1 MRPINARKIMIAAL
15 GAAAVVAGSIVP
27 AHAATE
33 PTDTGAAQPDVVA
46 AAEQPEP
53 GEGAEGDH
61 AADAEGDGEDA
72 DGPIASWK
80 QDSIGWWFDF
90 GDGTYAQNEQ
100 VEIDGLIYRFDSRG
114 YMVTGWYNQEGMW
127 EYYAQSGVQAFGW
140 HLINGSWYYLDM
152 DLGLMQIGWLKLDGS
167 WYYLS
172 ASGAMVTGWNA
183 INGSWYYMNDSGVMV
198 TGWHLIG
205 GSWYYMNDSG
215 AMLTGWVKVGDSW
228 YYLSASGAMVTG
240 TQWIDGERHWFYE
253 SGVWWGVY

>member
-61 AADAEGDGEDA
+61 AADAENPEGDGEDA

-172 ASGAMVTGWNA
+172 ASGAM
-183 INGSWYYMNDSGVMV
+183 
-198 TGWHLIG
+198 
-205 GSWYYMNDSG
+205 
-215 AMLTGWVKVGDSW
+215 LTGWVKVGDSW